1 MLKKILIFCSFIIIS
16 NCSAPGTA
24 FLGPTFTGVKTGSVY
39 QTSLSYGSG
48 RIINDLKES
57 FNTKVSNLNK
67 SLIDQKDKLLLVKNQ
82 IKNSNI
88 LVTLN
93 PSKVETTEVFDE
105 EPLP

>member
-1 MLKKILIFCSFIIIS
+1 MIKKIIILSFFFFLI

-48 RIINDLKES
+48 KAMKVLKSSLNEKDVNTLSKNDLEKEPI
-57 FNTKVSNLNK
+57 LL
-67 SLIDQKDKLLLVKNQ
+67 SLK
-82 IKNSNI
+82 
-88 LVTLN
+88 TL
-93 PSKVETTEVFDE
+93 KVEISEPRIE

>member
-1 MLKKILIFCSFIIIS
+1 MIKKIIILSSFVFLI

-48 RIINDLKES
+48 KAMKVLKSSLNEKDVNTLSKNDLEKEPI
-57 FNTKVSNLNK
+57 LL
-67 SLIDQKDKLLLVKNQ
+67 SLK
-82 IKNSNI
+82 
-88 LVTLN
+88 TL
-93 PSKVETTEVFDE
+93 KVEISEPRIE